1 MSALDIVAEKAFD
14 LVSQGASVSV
24 RSSAGGA
31 IARALPSGSSAD
43 EWGPWSDQELRQVYY
58 EQDPVTT
65 SAVEI
70 DFTISYVI
78 SAAGQY
84 IDRVY
89 ADTAVKCPTP
99 FSLNARIEF
108 RDAYLDSSGLDV
120 AVIPF
125 MVSVERSHPILGV
138 VVSRASGILRGDG
151 TSSFDPFYTIEA

>member
-1 MSALDIVAEKAFD
+1 MVAEKVFD

-24 RSSAGGA
+24 NSSVGGS
-31 IARALPSGSSAD
+31 IARALPSGSNAED
-43 EWGPWSDQELRQVYY
+43 WGPWSNQELRQVYY

-70 DFTISYVI
+70 DFTISYAI

-99 FSLNARIEF
+99 FSLDARIQL
-108 RDAYLDSSGLDV
+108 RDAYLDSSGLEV

-125 MVSVERSHPILGV
+125 MVSVERNHPILGA
-138 VVSRASGILRGDG
+138 VVSRSSGILRGDG
-151 TSSFDPFYTIEA
+151 RSSFDPFYTIQA